1 MSNIAAAAANK
12 PNIFADAKT
21 REFHSKTLVWDC
33 LSLIYILDE
42 PYAQQAL
49 EGGVNVTNCT
59 FSTEEDWNTCLST
72 FEMGLEK
79 IEKSPLLKLALT
91 SADILEAQREGKLAI
106 VIGTQGSAMLDQSV
120 YRLEILYR
128 LGLRIFGLAY
138 TGPTM
143 FADGCGERRDA
154 GLSTYGHELI
164 ERVNQLGLILDLSH
178 AGHRARA
185 EAVALANAPV
195 GTHSNSYTVNAN
207 DRNTKDDVAKTV
219 AAKGGV
225 MGVCALP
232 KPIWP
237 ENATLDRLIDH
248 VDYYVKLLGYRHVGF
263 GGDFV
268 AAYKAAKQILPASL
282 RWRTLRP
289 DVFGTVDEFFTQ
301 SYPEGFSEIRE
312 LPNFTQRLFDRGY
325 NEEQTVAIMGGN
337 WLRCFKE
344 KIA

>member
-1 MSNIAAAAANK
+1 MTETK
-12 PNIFADAKT
+12 PKVFASAKT
-21 REFHSKTLVWDC
+21 LEFHRRTLVWDC
-33 LSLIYILDE
+33 LSLFYILDE
-42 PYAQQAL
+42 PYTQQAL

-59 FSTEEDWNTCLST
+59 FGTEEDWNTCLAN
-72 FEMGLEK
+72 FEFGLEK

-91 SADILEAQREGKLAI
+91 SDDILAAQREGKLAI

-138 TGPTM
+138 TGPTL

-154 GLSTYGHELI
+154 GLSTYGHDLVDL
-164 ERVNQLGLILDLSH
+164 VNELGLLLDLSH

-185 EAVALANAPV
+185 EAVERARFPV
-195 GTHSNSYTVNAN
+195 GTHSNSYTVNPN
-207 DRNTKDDVAKTV
+207 DRNTKDDVARAV

-225 MGVCALP
+225 MGVCGLP
-232 KPIWP
+232 KPVWP

-248 VDYYVKLLGYRHVGF
+248 VDYYVKLLGDTHVGF

-268 AAYKAAKQILPASL
+268 AAYKAAKHILPASK

-325 NEEQTVAIMGGN
+325 TEDQAAAIMGRN
-337 WLRCFKE
+337 WFTCFKE
-344 KIA
+344 KIG